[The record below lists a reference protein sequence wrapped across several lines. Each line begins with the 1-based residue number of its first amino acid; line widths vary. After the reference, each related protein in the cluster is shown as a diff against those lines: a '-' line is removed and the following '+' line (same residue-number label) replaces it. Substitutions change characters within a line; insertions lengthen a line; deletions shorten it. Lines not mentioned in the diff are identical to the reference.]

1 LGTISAFFT
10 AFYSFRLLYL
20 TFLTEPNAPIS
31 SYSMLP
37 NIVNNNKSE
46 SNPGAV
52 GGGGAEAPANMAV
65 PLVILGFGSIFVG

>member
-37 NIVNNNKSE
+37 NIVNNKKSE
-46 SNPGAV
+46 EAPIG
-52 GGGGAEAPANMAV
+52 EAPANMAV
-65 PLVILGFGSIFVG
+65 PLIILGFGSIFVG

>member
-1 LGTISAFFT
+1 
-10 AFYSFRLLYL
+10 LYL

-37 NIVNNNKSE
+37 NIVPSSGNKNSE
-46 SNPGAV
+46 GVLAPFAPPGQI
-52 GGGGAEAPANMAV
+52 GEAPANMAV